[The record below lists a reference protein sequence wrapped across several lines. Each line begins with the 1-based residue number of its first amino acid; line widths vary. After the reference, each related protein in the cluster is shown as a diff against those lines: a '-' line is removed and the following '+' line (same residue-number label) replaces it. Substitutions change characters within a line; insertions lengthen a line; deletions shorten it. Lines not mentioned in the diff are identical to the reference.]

1 MDQQGFEKKLDEVTE
16 KFSNTVSEGVKK
28 VEETFE
34 KGKESLKSD
43 PEKTSRWKHLAISP
57 SGGMIIVLVG
67 VLWLLYTF
75 DFFEIKLLP
84 ILLILIGL
92 YLIFR
97 KRPE

>member
-1 MDQQGFEKKLDEVTE
+1 MDQKGFEKKLDEVTE
-16 KFSNTVSEGVKK
+16 KISSTVSEGVKR

-34 KGKESLKSD
+34 KSRQSLEED

-67 VLWLLYTF
+67 FLWLLYTF
-75 DFFEIKLLP
+75 GVFQHKILP
-84 ILLILIGL
+84 ILLIGIGL